1 MKIIAISL
9 GTVFFV
15 LFAIMTTKFWGQSQ
29 FYYEYKHPFLNTQI
43 TGSSASEQQSLIF
56 YNPVPQ
62 NTLDTLNGK
71 ENLYLE
77 VAFTRDHEFVLPLE
91 KFKQAVRYYSYEEI
105 SSKVIKMVDLAPLL
119 KAPRKVIF
127 NLLENTRAE
136 HEVFMEFMKKMG
148 LEKGENFL
156 VRSEYEAPI
165 KALKELAP
173 ALLYGTTKPE
183 ILKIV
188 AMQSMYL
195 IEAVTLRADVLVHPL
210 KIRNQNFYNEG
221 IVEEMQRRH
230 KKIIVGPV
238 TPNELA
244 EAQQLKPF
252 GIILNQ

>member
-1 MKIIAISL
+1 MKIISVSL
-9 GTVFFV
+9 GTIIFV
-15 LFAIMTTKFWGQSQ
+15 LLLIMTTKFWGQSQ
-29 FYYEYKHPFLNTQI
+29 FYYEYKHPFLTQNI
-43 TGSSASEQQSLIF
+43 ADKNSQAKAIIF

-62 NTLDTLNGK
+62 DTQNFIQGN
-71 ENLYLE
+71 ESLYLE
-77 VAFTRDHEFVLPLE
+77 VAFTQDHEFVLPLKKIE
-91 KFKQAVRYYSYEEI
+91 RDVRFYNYAEI
-105 SSKVIKMVDLAPLL
+105 KNDVVKLVDITENL
-119 KAPRKVIF
+119 KPPRKIIF

-173 ALLYGTTKPE
+173 SLLFGSTQPE

-210 KIRNQNFYNEG
+210 KIRNQKFYNEE
-221 IVEEMQRRH
+221 ILLEMSRRH
-230 KKIIVGPV
+230 KKTIVGPV
-238 TPNELA
+238 TKEELE
-244 EAQQLKPF
+244 EAQQLNPF